1 MSLGMLFHLPPATFA
16 KLARTLNHQPT
27 SSLAE
32 TPLQTFGERALLMIL
47 SLAPIGATRVL
58 STIAPLGLTRA
69 TSRGGA
75 VAA

>member
-32 TPLQTFGERALLMIL
+32 TPLQTFGERVLLMIL
-47 SLAPIGATRVL
+47 SLAPIGVTR
-58 STIAPLGLTRA
+58 APCTLAFRGLTRA

-75 VAA
+75 AAA